1 MSPVM
6 LLRLKVIRIKLLNKS
21 EIRKMLIILQ
31 GLKLIASI
39 LIHVNRTDSVLYTQ
53 FVKAECLYKSFTIK
67 ENILRRKM
75 IQKTPDSIFFIL
87 RV

>member
-6 LLRLKVIRIKLLNKS
+6 LVRLKVIRIKLLNKS

-53 FVKAECLYKSFTIK
+53 FV
-67 ENILRRKM
+67 
-75 IQKTPDSIFFIL
+75 
-87 RV
+87 